1 MEEVKHILTV
11 TLNWKQQ
18 KHDFR
23 LLSQHPENIFVGDS
37 LLENTKI
44 FHKHLETHSEC
55 LSV

>member
-1 MEEVKHILTV
+1 MEEVKDILTV

-44 FHKHLETHSEC
+44 FHKHLETHSEY